1 MKQRG
6 WASFK
11 RDTSFH
17 IRTPKTVLKKVL
29 VGLVLFSLGAFAAY
43 LFPFLMSFSGV
54 SGPWVHHP
62 LFPILVMTAIF
73 VSAYKST
80 EHWVKKFL
88 EKYFFHKKTFAQ
100 MTLMDL
106 ANDLTV
112 NLDIQEISN
121 LVVNTFGEVLQLK
134 TVALLVPDPLQNNF
148 EITSAFGWTISA
160 SKKVRLAADTPLLK
174 MIHQT
179 GPHVLMRGPVLQRL
193 SWQEANALARD
204 FDSLQ
209 AAWISPLFVK
219 GELAGLLAFG
229 ALVPDTVFDQGDFHF
244 FREFA
249 AAIAPCVQN
258 AMVVKRL
265 RQLNLELQDSQ
276 SQWIQKTKLNA
287 IEKLAAGI
295 AHEIH
300 NPLAIISGKAQVL
313 LMQRGPK
320 QLEPNVQAALNA
332 IVKQTHRAADITR
345 KLLMY
350 SQGSRGPQ
358 ERISLEKVLE
368 ETLSLLAY
376 QASTDKIE
384 IVKNLDR
391 ELPPF
396 FANMQ
401 EIREIFLNLL
411 LNAVEAIGTE
421 GKIVVELK
429 YRRDEEL
436 IEIVCSDTG
445 KGIPAEHL
453 DKVFNPFYTTRHE
466 AVGLG
471 LFVTKQIV
479 HRYGGSIPGESQAGV
494 GSMFILHLP
503 YAAEAVREKEQEKTG
518 ATVWI

>member
-1 MKQRG
+1 M
-6 WASFK
+6 
-11 RDTSFH
+11 SFH
-17 IRTPKTVLKKVL
+17 ARTPKTVLKKIL
-29 VGLVLFSLGAFAAY
+29 VGLVLFSLGAFGAY
-43 LFPFLMSFSGV
+43 LLPFLMSFSGV
-54 SGPWVHHP
+54 SGRWVHHP
-62 LFPILVMTAIF
+62 LLPILVMTAIF

-80 EHWVKKFL
+80 EQWVRKFL

-106 ANDLTV
+106 ANDLAV
-112 NLDIQEISN
+112 NLDIQEIAN

-134 TVALLVPDPLQNNF
+134 TVALLVPDPFQNNY
-148 EITSAFGWTISA
+148 EIASAFGWTISA
-160 SKKVRLAADTPLLK
+160 SKKVRLAAETPLLK

-179 GPHVLMRGPVLQRL
+179 GPHVLMRGPVLQSL
-193 SWQEANALARD
+193 SWQEANALACD
-204 FDSLQ
+204 LDSLQ
-209 AAWISPLFVK
+209 AAWIIPLFVK

-229 ALVPDTVFDQGDFHF
+229 ALAPDTVFDQGDFHF

-249 AAIAPCVQN
+249 AAIAPCVHN
-258 AMVVKRL
+258 AMIVKRL

-320 QLEPNVQAALNA
+320 QLEPNVQNALNA

-358 ERISLEKVLE
+358 ERISLEKVLD

-391 ELPPF
+391 DLPPF
-396 FANMQ
+396 FANIQ

-411 LNAVEAIGTE
+411 LNAVEA
-421 GKIVVELK
+421 
-429 YRRDEEL
+429 
-436 IEIVCSDTG
+436 
-445 KGIPAEHL
+445 A
-453 DKVFNPFYTTRHE
+453 
-466 AVGLG
+466 
-471 LFVTKQIV
+471 
-479 HRYGGSIPGESQAGV
+479 
-494 GSMFILHLP
+494 
-503 YAAEAVREKEQEKTG
+503 
-518 ATVWI
+518 